1 MSLEP
6 WCRNDTIVSL
16 KYNSQS
22 VARFCCPVTVFFVS
36 KWNQKRL
43 FVSKKKILRPC
54 VKIYCCINSRQ
65 VWDRGLPNFPWKWV
79 SLSFT
84 FLQFDLLLQESFEIR
99 LVVFLLVFLSKKK
112 ILRPCVKIYC
122 CINSRQVWDR
132 GLPNFP
138 WKWVSLSF
146 TFLQFDLLL
155 QESFEI
161 RLVVFLLV
169 FLSH

>member
-36 KWNQKRL
+36 KWNQKCLFVSKKKILRPCVKIYCCINSRQVWDRGLPNFPWKWNQKCL

-99 LVVFLLVFLSKKK
+99 LVVFLLVFLS
-112 ILRPCVKIYC
+112 
-122 CINSRQVWDR
+122 
-132 GLPNFP
+132 
-138 WKWVSLSF
+138 
-146 TFLQFDLLL
+146 
-155 QESFEI
+155 
-161 RLVVFLLV
+161 
-169 FLSH
+169 H